1 MRSQTTSPDSEAI
14 LSFDVEGMTCASC
27 ASRVERI
34 LGRQPGVD
42 AAAVNLATRTATVR
56 IGETVDPDALA
67 EAVHRIG
74 YGLSLRQADDRPKS
88 LTDAYSSEAAA
99 LWRRFWVAVGLSL
112 PLMGLA
118 MLGPHAT
125 WNSVLQWVLATPVV
139 LWAGAGFHATAWRQ
153 LRVPTASMETLISM
167 GSLVAYLYSVWA
179 VFSGAM
185 PYFETAAMIITFITL
200 GRAFEARA
208 KGRASTA
215 LQRLA
220 ELGARQARVL
230 VDGEERMMDVSALV
244 PGDLMV
250 VHPGE
255 KIPTDGVIVEGVSS
269 VDESMLTGESV
280 PVDRR
285 EGDEVFGATVNQQGT
300 LHVRATRTGSDTA
313 LAQIMRLVEEA
324 QAAKAPVQRLADRIS
339 SVFVPAVIATAVLT
353 ALGWIVATGEI
364 TSAMRAAVA
373 VLIIACPCALGLATP
388 TAIMVG
394 SGRGAEVGVLY
405 KRPEVF
411 EQAHTVDTILFDKTG
426 TITTGVM
433 TLTDVVTDEPRDRF
447 LRLVGSVEAASGHPI
462 GKAVADGAE
471 AEDVELVTDAKAEAL
486 PGMGVVGTV
495 DGVEVVVGKAKL
507 MADRGLAVPSG
518 LADRLASLEGE
529 GKTAFLAGWD
539 GLARGAIAVADTVR
553 PEARGAIAAL
563 QAAGV
568 TTGMVTGDNR
578 RTAERIADEVGIQEV
593 VAEVMPGDKAS
604 EVERFQ
610 RQGAVVAFVGDG
622 VNDAPALTT
631 ADLGMAIGSGT
642 DVAREAGGVVLI
654 SSDLSLV
661 PRALE
666 LAAKTFRVIRQNM
679 FWAFAYNVA
688 AIPLAAAGLL
698 DPMIAAAAMA
708 FSSVSVVTN
717 SLRLRR
723 A

>member
-1 MRSQTTSPDSEAI
+1 
-14 LSFDVEGMTCASC
+14 
-27 ASRVERI
+27 
-34 LGRQPGVD
+34 
-42 AAAVNLATRTATVR
+42 
-56 IGETVDPDALA
+56 
-67 EAVHRIG
+67 
-74 YGLSLRQADDRPKS
+74 
-88 LTDAYSSEAAA
+88 
-99 LWRRFWVAVGLSL
+99 
-112 PLMGLA
+112 
-118 MLGPHAT
+118 
-125 WNSVLQWVLATPVV
+125 
-139 LWAGAGFHATAWRQ
+139 
-153 LRVPTASMETLISM
+153 
-167 GSLVAYLYSVWA
+167 
-179 VFSGAM
+179 
-185 PYFETAAMIITFITL
+185 
-200 GRAFEARA
+200 
-208 KGRASTA
+208 
-215 LQRLA
+215 
-220 ELGARQARVL
+220 
-230 VDGEERMMDVSALV
+230 

-313 LAQIMRLVEEA
+313 LAQIVRLVEEA

-394 SGRGAEVGVLY
+394 SGRGAEVGVPY
-405 KRPEVF
+405 KRPEVL

-471 AEDVELVTDAKAEAL
+471 AEDVERVTDAKAEAL
-486 PGMGVVGTV
+486 PGKGVVGTV